1 MIRQISVFVENQPGS
16 MMNVTSVLTEE
27 HVNIRAISTFD
38 SPEFGIMRLVV
49 DDPVRAKESLTKRGF
64 VTRVTEVIG
73 AELKDEKG
81 NLNQM
86 LKILADGQ
94 INVTAAADLY
104 TESSN
109 TGSYIDMD
117 YPSYEETPDAVST
130 NELYTTASG
139 DTWQMITT
147 TSQGDDFNDSIDA
160 YRTEDTILYGIHIG
174 YPSNLKESAQA
185 ELKKILE
192 NGIGQN

>member
-94 INVTAAADLY
+94 INVNCIYSFVIREGKAPVMVFY
-104 TESSN
+104 T
-109 TGSYIDMD
+109 
-117 YPSYEETPDAVST
+117 
-130 NELYTTASG
+130 
-139 DTWQMITT
+139 
-147 TSQGDDFNDSIDA
+147 DDFERAENVL
-160 YRTEDTILYGIHIG
+160 RTADVKLVE
-174 YPSNLKESAQA
+174 EE
-185 ELKKILE
+185 EL
-192 NGIGQN
+192 